1 MAGNISYD
9 YIWQIYQ
16 TEKSTNTIQLV
27 PKSFYTDAQAFIA
40 ELSNKNDDESVA
52 IKTNIE
58 RLINSIYQRRKQKI
72 MVYVAYGK
80 QLPQPVPAEEARF
93 YENLQKLFSN
103 ETLNTKSTNKPSLRA
118 IRDIPEIFL
127 PSGNKIG
134 PVSKSNTV
142 EVASEEDTEYLVSNK
157 LCELS

>member
-1 MAGNISYD
+1 
-9 YIWQIYQ
+9 
-16 TEKSTNTIQLV
+16 
-27 PKSFYTDAQAFIA
+27 
-40 ELSNKNDDESVA
+40 
-52 IKTNIE
+52 
-58 RLINSIYQRRKQKI
+58 

-80 QLPQPVPAEEARF
+80 QLPQPAPAEEARF

-103 ETLNTKSTNKPSLRA
+103 ETLNTKSTNKPSLHA

-134 PVSKSNTV
+134 PVSKSGIV